1 MRGACIGRGLLFKG
15 GVWLL
20 TLADGEPCL
29 PKAKGSVSGCGGGV
43 DAAFGASAPCLCGR
57 FLLKA
62 FEPPEVGGG
71 GGGDVPHAPG
81 GTVVGRG
88 CISA

>member
-1 MRGACIGRGLLFKG
+1 MFRG

-29 PKAKGSVSGCGGGV
+29 PKAKGSVTGCKGGV
-43 DAAFGASAPCLCGR
+43 DAALGGSAPCLCGL

-62 FEPPEVGGG
+62 FEPPEVSGGG
-71 GGGDVPHAPG
+71 VPQAPG
-81 GTVVGRG
+81 GAVCGGG
-88 CISA
+88 CISAK